1 MKKLN
6 IRNKDIQLL
15 VIFSV
20 LAFLFISMNSN
31 NLNQGHYNYENDF
44 PRTSAP
50 TITVNLPINN
60 TVIGIRPFINIL
72 VNDANI
78 DSIWYVINPYS
89 PIMLANNSNQQLPLS
104 IWDALP
110 EGPFTIELFA
120 NDTAGDLND
129 FNTINLIKDISFP
142 IVDIVHPLNN
152 ATFGINAPEIT
163 VTIDDATLET
173 TWYTIVG
180 VNKTFEFSATPGTNV
195 ITINQTTWNTLSNG
209 KVTITFYATDA
220 LGRTLYDSITVN
232 KNVQAPFDLIA
243 FLTDPIVL
251 TIIGATIAAIVILIL
266 VKRRKTHRTSE
277 KEVRKIE
284 SLWD

>member
-1 MKKLN
+1 MKKKN
-6 IRNKDIQLL
+6 DRNKDFQLL
-15 VIFSV
+15 VLFSIF
-20 LAFLFISMNSN
+20 AFLFISINSN
-31 NLNQGHYNYENDF
+31 NLNQEPYNYEIDF
-44 PRTSAP
+44 PKASAP
-50 TITVNLPINN
+50 TILINLPLNN
-60 TVIGIRPFINIL
+60 TVVGIRPFINVI
-72 VNDANI
+72 VNDANL

-89 PIMLANNSNQQLPLS
+89 PIMLANNSNQLLNLL

-120 NDTAGDLND
+120 NDTAGDLNN

-142 IVDIVHPLNN
+142 IVDIVHPSSN
-152 ATFGINAPEIT
+152 ATYGINAPEIT
-163 VTIDDATLET
+163 VTINDATLDI

-180 VNKTFEFSATPGTNV
+180 VNRTFEFSATPGTNV
-195 ITINQTTWNTLSNG
+195 ITIDQPTWNTLSNG
-209 KVTITFYATDA
+209 KVTIVFYATDA

-251 TIIGATIAAIVILIL
+251 TIIGITIAAILIVIIL
-266 VKRRKTHRTSE
+266 KRGKTHRTSE